1 MFYFTSA
8 AVATFMEMKVH
19 LPKSCVHVCP
29 MAQTAEA
36 LVAAT
41 VDSQWVRES
50 IGGALTC
57 HPEPFQCSI
66 RIWVGGKLPRGPAF
80 VESPTAQTLDG
91 PALVTLTSSEPP
103 ADRVGPRLH

>member
-1 MFYFTSA
+1 MFYFTSV

-29 MAQTAEA
+29 MAQTSET

-41 VDSQWVRES
+41 VDSPWVRES
-50 IGGALTC
+50 IGGAATC

-66 RIWVGGKLPRGPAF
+66 RIWVGGKLPRAPGC
-80 VESPTAQTLDG
+80 V
-91 PALVTLTSSEPP
+91 
-103 ADRVGPRLH
+103 